1 MIYHQIIKFF
11 FLFTNIIAFK
21 SFLTDSKGE
30 KFIKKSKHIILKKG
44 DNLIYKASRKIIKS
58 LKYFK
63 TKNILHTLEK
73 KINDIDYIN
82 KTFFENS
89 KKNFDIVFSQ
99 NGITSGWAHRFYQEN
114 KSIVINFPA
123 TSRLQLKEDII
134 PIKAR
139 PFGHY
144 MFVNTVSEKKNW
156 AKKIDKKK
164 IFVVGMPKFNENL
177 IKKKKTDENKIKKVV
192 LAYTSTF
199 KRFGKKNDT
208 MLEKQ
213 FLDIVKVLSEIPNIK
228 VYIKVHPFKNNPH
241 YRIILNKFDKNVFLE
256 TNTNLKDLALKSD
269 LLITNLGSSA
279 ILDGLLAK
287 IPSIEFWDVLQV
299 NKSPLRTYSF
309 FSRNKLSKLCKNKK
323 ELKKYILIGLKK
335 PNDIFWKKK
344 YLNFKKIYQP
354 KKINY
359 NSLIHSLLKYEKLN

>member
-1 MIYHQIIKFF
+1 
-11 FLFTNIIAFK
+11 
-21 SFLTDSKGE
+21 
-30 KFIKKSKHIILKKG
+30 
-44 DNLIYKASRKIIKS
+44 
-58 LKYFK
+58 
-63 TKNILHTLEK
+63 
-73 KINDIDYIN
+73 
-82 KTFFENS
+82 
-89 KKNFDIVFSQ
+89 
-99 NGITSGWAHRFYQEN
+99 
-114 KSIVINFPA
+114 
-123 TSRLQLKEDII
+123 
-134 PIKAR
+134 
-139 PFGHY
+139 
-144 MFVNTVSEKKNW
+144 
-156 AKKIDKKK
+156 
-164 IFVVGMPKFNENL
+164 
-177 IKKKKTDENKIKKVV
+177 
-192 LAYTSTF
+192 
-199 KRFGKKNDT
+199 